1 MHPLYEHFANLLL
14 RAMYLYIGV
23 GTLVAPVIIVAGL
36 TRVDSEAR
44 GSGLGFRL
52 IIFPGTVA
60 LWPLLLKR
68 YIRGAGEPPL
78 QKDPHR

>member
-1 MHPLYEHFANLLL
+1 MYELSMNVLVV
-14 RAMYLYIGV
+14 MIYLYVVV
-23 GTLVAPVIIVAGL
+23 GSVVAIVILAFGL
-36 TRVDSEAR
+36 TRLDIETEQA
-44 GSGLGFRL
+44 GIGFRL

-68 YIRGAGEPPL
+68 YLRGRGEPPV

>member
-1 MHPLYEHFANLLL
+1 MYELSMNVLVTTL
-14 RAMYLYIGV
+14 YLY
-23 GTLVAPVIIVAGL
+23 LVTGSVVAIVILAFGL
-36 TRVDSEAR
+36 TRLDSETEYA
-44 GSGLGFRL
+44 GIGFRL

-68 YIRGAGEPPL
+68 YVRGGGEPPL